1 MVLNYKRIEDRMAEL
16 KLSKAD
22 VCRKA
27 NLARPTFDGLLNG
40 KDSKIS
46 TLVEVAQVLKAPV
59 GYFFDETITAP
70 TIVEAVDH
78 SIAASNSDITIG
90 DYHSLKKENS
100 MLEKLIDEKDER
112 IKELKERI
120 EELKSK

>member
-1 MVLNYKRIEDRMAEL
+1 MDGKTLKPYISALDISFAETARKLGMTPQGLDNMLKTKDVKTGLIE
-16 KLSKAD
+16 KLSIVYK
-22 VCRKA
+22 K
-27 NLARPTFDGLLNG
+27 P
-40 KDSKIS
+40 IS
-46 TLVEVAQVLKAPV
+46 
-59 GYFFDETITAP
+59 YFFDEKEMAP

-78 SIAASNSDITIG
+78 SIAANNSDITIG

>member
-1 MVLNYKRIEDRMAEL
+1 MDGKTLKPYITALDISLAETARKLGMTPQGLDNMLKTKDVKTGLIE
-16 KLSKAD
+16 KLSIVYK
-22 VCRKA
+22 K
-27 NLARPTFDGLLNG
+27 P
-40 KDSKIS
+40 IS
-46 TLVEVAQVLKAPV
+46 
-59 GYFFDETITAP
+59 YFFDETVTAP

-78 SIAASNSDITIG
+78 SIAANDSEITIG

>member
-1 MVLNYKRIEDRMAEL
+1 MYLKRI
-16 KLSKAD
+16 K
-22 VCRKA
+22 
-27 NLARPTFDGLLNG
+27 
-40 KDSKIS
+40 
-46 TLVEVAQVLKAPV
+46 TLVEKNHLEFKALAEDIGMSEGNLHRCVRENRIQAQDLEKIANVLNVPI
-59 GYFFDETITAP
+59 GYFFDEKEPAP

-78 SIAASNSDITIG
+78 SIAANNSDITIG

>member
-1 MVLNYKRIEDRMAEL
+1 MSLNYKKIEKRMSEL
-16 KLSKAD
+16 KLSKVD

-27 NLARPTFDGLLNG
+27 NLSRTTFDGLLNG
-40 KDSKIS
+40 KDCKIS
-46 TLVEVAQVLKAPV
+46 TIVEVAKVLKSPV

-78 SIAASNSDITIG
+78 SIAANNSDITIG
-90 DYHSLKKENS
+90 DYHTLKKENS

-120 EELKSK
+120 EELKAK

>member
-1 MVLNYKRIEDRMAEL
+1 MSSCDNPFSVK
-16 KLSKAD
+16 
-22 VCRKA
+22 
-27 NLARPTFDGLLNG
+27 
-40 KDSKIS
+40 
-46 TLVEVAQVLKAPV
+46 VAVSLEHR
-59 GYFFDETITAP
+59 YFFDEKVTAP

-78 SIAASNSDITIG
+78 SIAATNSNITIG
-90 DYHSLKKENS
+90 DYQSLKKEIS